1 MNHKHKNKT
10 HQLLQINRALKFL
23 HNKMRDKED
32 IKNTTIIIKEI
43 KIKTINGTKID
54 HIKEIINIM
63 ITSKE
68 KKEVTRAVIIITERI
83 TKMMAQEEIKM
94 EDSNN
99 IEIITIK
106 METIEA
112 VKEEDIKAEIK
123 VIDSKLII
131 KVRLFVHRKT
141 TILK

>member
-1 MNHKHKNKT
+1 
-10 HQLLQINRALKFL
+10 
-23 HNKMRDKED
+23 MRDKED

-54 HIKEIINIM
+54 HIKEIINTM

-83 TKMMAQEEIKM
+83 TRMMAKEEIKM

-99 IEIITIK
+99 IEIITIR
-106 METIEA
+106 METIEV

-131 KVRLFVHRKT
+131 KVRPFVHRKT